1 MIDFVRSVSGWRLG
15 FLAVILAA
23 IAFGTGSQ
31 NVHAQPSNWSAVFTT
46 TNDPAGNELA
56 IFQPIAIG
64 GLSEPLFFPTG
75 GKGSGTGLGSQG
87 AVALSHDRQY
97 LYAVNAGSGSITVF
111 HLSING
117 PVSMQVMSSGG
128 SNPVSLTLLGNI
140 LYVLNAGGSLPGGT
154 DCINGFTIKNDG
166 TLTSLKN
173 SKAYL
178 SAASTA
184 PAQIGFSANGH
195 VLTVTEKGTNFISL
209 FALDKNAL
217 PVAESF
223 VRSNGNTPYGFA
235 YTSQDV
241 LVVAEADGGATGATS
256 VSSYE
261 LDAYQGFLHTVNH
274 SVQTGQSAAC
284 WMTITDNNE
293 YAYAANTASNTITG
307 FKIASGGKLTTLGK
321 NGVSATTGSKPADL
335 ATLGNKTLYV
345 LNGADGSVGEYT
357 IGIDGSLTS
366 FSVTHGLPATHPA
379 GLVVR

>member
-1 MIDFVRSVSGWRLG
+1 MIDFVQSVRGWKLG
-15 FLAVILAA
+15 SFAVLIAA
-23 IAFGTGSQ
+23 IAFGTGVQ
-31 NVHAQPSNWSAVFTT
+31 EVAAQPSTWSAVFTT

-75 GKGSGTGLGSQG
+75 GKGSSTGLGSQG
-87 AVALSHDRQY
+87 ALALSHDRQY
-97 LYAVNAGSGSITVF
+97 LYAVNAGSNSITVF
-111 HLSING
+111 HLSVNG
-117 PVSMQVMSSGG
+117 PVSVQVMASGG

-140 LYVLNAGGSLPGGT
+140 LYVLNAGGAVQGGT

-166 TLTSLKN
+166 TLTALKN

-178 SAASTA
+178 SAASTG

-195 VLTVTEKGTNFISL
+195 VLTVTEKATNFIAL

-223 VRSNGNTPYGFA
+223 VRSNGITPFGFA

-241 LVVAEADGGATGATS
+241 LVVTEADGGAAGASS

-261 LDAYQGFLHTVNH
+261 LDAYQGFLHTASH

-284 WMTITDNNE
+284 WMTITDNNHF
-293 YAYAANTASNTITG
+293 AYAANTGSNTITG
-307 FKIASGGKLTTLGK
+307 FKIAANGMLTTLGK

-335 ATLGNKTLYV
+335 ATLGSKTLYV
-345 LNGADGSVGEYT
+345 LNGGEGSLGEYT

-366 FSVTHGLPATHPA
+366 VSVTHGLPATHPA